1 VASGVIR
8 KSNSPWASPVVL
20 CRKKNNKIR
29 MCIDYRKLNSKTIKD
44 SYAIPRIE
52 DILDRLHGAKYF
64 TTVDMKAGYYQVAIE
79 ENHKERTAFTLGPLG
94 FWEFNKLPF
103 GCSNSPATFERIVE
117 EILGEYNMTICIIYL
132 DDLIIFSSTFEEHL
146 ERLNLVMSRL
156 HQAGIKLSPEKC
168 QFLQRKVRFLGHVVG
183 PEGIETD
190 PEKCTKVKE
199 FPRPTNPD
207 QLRSFVHLAGYYRKL
222 IPNFS
227 KVARPL
233 TDLLPPTAAKKG
245 KKPS

>member
-1 VASGVIR
+1 MYR
-8 KSNSPWASPVVL
+8 L
-20 CRKKNNKIR
+20 QKI
-29 MCIDYRKLNSKTIKD
+29 KLKTIKD

-52 DILDRLHGAKYF
+52 GILDRLHGAKYF
-64 TTVDMKAGYYQVAIE
+64 STVDMKAGYYQVEIE

-117 EILGEYNMTICIIYL
+117 EILCEYNMTICIIYL

-168 QFLQRKVRFLGHVVG
+168 QFLQKKVRFLGHVVG
-183 PEGIETD
+183 PDG
-190 PEKCTKVKE
+190 
-199 FPRPTNPD
+199 
-207 QLRSFVHLAGYYRKL
+207 
-222 IPNFS
+222 
-227 KVARPL
+227 
-233 TDLLPPTAAKKG
+233 
-245 KKPS
+245 